1 MALNIIDIAKLA
13 GVSKSTVSRYL
24 NSGYVSE
31 ESRSKI
37 QKVLDETGFQP
48 QRHAKSMRTK
58 KTNLIGVIVPK
69 ISSETI
75 ARVVEGMT
83 DIFSPKGYDVLI
95 ANTNLSIEKEIEYLN
110 IFKNNNVDGIIFIAT
125 KVTDAHIKVMNDVQV
140 PIVVVGQEIN
150 GYPSVYHDDY
160 NAAKDSVKYI
170 IDKGHKNIGFV
181 GVYKEDISVGHYRTK
196 GYIDGII
203 ESGIKVNEN
212 YIKIGEFSTE
222 SGYNLAKEIMENDKD
237 VTAILAVT
245 DNIAVGVIEYL
256 RENNYRVPEDV
267 VVMGMGDSRISKV
280 ITPKLTTIHF
290 HYKTSGRKSAEIM
303 CEILGNGINSSKNL
317 YKNIKLNYG
326 LIERDSI

>member
-24 NSGYVSE
+24 NNGYVSE
-31 ESRSKI
+31 ESREKI
-37 QKVLDETGFQP
+37 QKVLKETGFQP

-83 DIFSPKGYDVLI
+83 DVFSPKGYDVLI

-110 IFKNNNVDGIIFIAT
+110 IFKTNNVDGIMFIAT
-125 KVTDAHIKVMNDVQV
+125 KVTDRHIEAMNEVKV
-140 PIVVVGQEIN
+140 PIVVVAQEIE

-160 NAAKDSVKYI
+160 NAAKESTKYLI
-170 IDKGHKNIGFV
+170 GKGHKNIGFV
-181 GVYKEDISVGHYRTK
+181 GVYEEDISVGYYRK
-196 GYIDGII
+196 QGHIDALI
-203 ESGIKVNEN
+203 EAKIEVNMDN
-212 YIKIGEFSTE
+212 IKIGEFSEE
-222 SGYNLAKEIMENDKD
+222 SGYKLTEELLVNENKP
-237 VTAILAVT
+237 TAILAVT
-245 DNIAVGVIEYL
+245 DNIAVGVIECL
-256 RENNYRVPEDV
+256 RDNNYKVPEDIA
-267 VVMGMGDSRISKV
+267 VMGMGDSRISKV

-290 HYKTSGRKSAEIM
+290 NYKTSGIKSAEIM
-303 CEILGNGINSSKNL
+303 YDILEDGINSSKNI

>member
-24 NSGYVSE
+24 NNGYVSE
-31 ESRSKI
+31 ESREKI
-37 QKVLDETGFQP
+37 QKVLNETGFQP

-83 DIFSPKGYDVLI
+83 DVFSPKGYDVLI

-110 IFKNNNVDGIIFIAT
+110 IFKTNNVDGIMFIAT
-125 KVTDAHIKVMNDVQV
+125 KVTDKHIKAMNEVQV
-140 PIVVVGQEIN
+140 PIVVVAQEIE

-160 NAAKDSVKYI
+160 NAAKESTKYLI
-170 IDKGHKNIGFV
+170 GKGHRNIGFV
-181 GVYKEDISVGHYRTK
+181 GVYEEDISVGYYRK
-196 GYIDGII
+196 QGYIDALMEAEI
-203 ESGIKVNEN
+203 EVSTDN
-212 YIKIGEFSTE
+212 IKIGEFSEE
-222 SGYNLAKEIMENDKD
+222 SGYKLTKELIVSENKP
-237 VTAILAVT
+237 TAILAVT
-245 DNIAVGVIEYL
+245 DNIAVGVIECL
-256 RENNYRVPEDV
+256 RENNYRVPEDIA
-267 VVMGMGDSRISKV
+267 VMGMGDSRISKV

-290 HYKTSGRKSAEIM
+290 HYKTSGVKSAEIM
-303 CEILGNGINSSKNL
+303 YEILENGINSSKNI

>member
-24 NSGYVSE
+24 NNGYVSE
-31 ESRSKI
+31 ESRDKI
-37 QKVLDETGFQP
+37 QKVLNETGFQP

-83 DIFSPKGYDVLI
+83 DVFSPKGYDVLI

-110 IFKNNNVDGIIFIAT
+110 IFKTNNVDGIMFIAT
-125 KVTDAHIKVMNDVQV
+125 KVTDKHIKAMNEVKV
-140 PIVVVGQEIN
+140 PIVVVAQEIE

-160 NAAKDSVKYI
+160 NAAKESTKYLI
-170 IDKGHKNIGFV
+170 GKGHKNIGFI
-181 GVYKEDISVGHYRTK
+181 GVYEEDISVGYYRK
-196 GYIDGII
+196 QGYIDALI
-203 ESGIKVNEN
+203 EAEIEVNMN
-212 YIKIGEFSTE
+212 NIKIGQFSEE
-222 SGYNLAKEIMENDKD
+222 SGYKLTEELIVSENKP
-237 VTAILAVT
+237 TAILSVT
-245 DNIAVGVIEYL
+245 DNIAVGVIECL
-256 RENNYRVPEDV
+256 RENNYKVPEDIA
-267 VVMGMGDSRISKV
+267 VMGMGDSRISKV

-290 HYKTSGRKSAEIM
+290 HYKTSGVKSAEIM
-303 CEILGNGINSSKNL
+303 HEILENGINSSKNI